1 MTDYR
6 QPITRNKWSV
16 TMYKTTGFLSF
27 ILRRVSGVVLV
38 LYLFTHMWV
47 IGSVNK
53 GAEAFNS
60 RLALVQTPL
69 FKYLEIAL
77 LAAVIYH
84 AIDGIRLL
92 IVHYFDVAEYRQSLF
107 YAVMVVSVI
116 LGIAGGLPMLLFA
129 LGGG

>member
-1 MTDYR
+1 
-6 QPITRNKWSV
+6 
-16 TMYKTTGFLSF
+16 MYKTTGFLSF